1 MDFKIFLS
9 CFLICASF
17 ALCRGQYR
25 KLFLLYFLRFFFP
38 LKGRTYGMTQ
48 EVKITENS
56 RLGCNTLLHPLLRAE
71 KVIQSSSKPLQIY
84 SCIFIFPWLKF
95 TITPFN
101 KRLFSTVLLKTIHFS
116 YQACVQA
123 HYILFIWTWVVK
135 SSRCFMGDLNTQFKW
150 MISHKE
156 VYLLLLP
163 GSFA

>member
-1 MDFKIFLS
+1 MLPLHFAEDNMG
-9 CFLICASF
+9 SF
-17 ALCRGQYR
+17 SWFVFVLVFG
-25 KLFLLYFLRFFFP
+25 FFP
-38 LKGRTYGMTQ
+38 LKKAGPMGWCK
-48 EVKITENS
+48 KITENS
-56 RLGCNTLLHPLLRAE
+56 RLGCNTLLHPLLMAE
-71 KVIQSSSKPLQIY
+71 KVIQSSSEPVQIY

-150 MISHKE
+150 MIPHKE

-163 GSFA
+163 CSFT